1 MSGFDKD
8 GYLIDLR
15 RWTPDLAHKLA
26 AQHALE
32 LTDQHWEVIHLVRRF
47 HADTDV
53 VPAMRPL
60 VTLVK
65 QELGI
70 EKGNSLYLHR
80 LFPDSPAKLVAKI
93 AGLPKPTNC
102 L

>member
-1 MSGFDKD
+1 MSEFDDD
-8 GYLIDLR
+8 GYLVDSTTWNR
-15 RWTPDLAHKLA
+15 ELAQALA
-26 AQHALE
+26 TQHSLV
-32 LTDQHWEVIHLVRRF
+32 LTDDHWAIIALVRRF

-65 QELGI
+65 QQLGP
-70 EKGNSLYLHR
+70 EKGNSLFLHK
-80 LFPDSPAKLVAKI
+80 LFPDSPAKLLAKV